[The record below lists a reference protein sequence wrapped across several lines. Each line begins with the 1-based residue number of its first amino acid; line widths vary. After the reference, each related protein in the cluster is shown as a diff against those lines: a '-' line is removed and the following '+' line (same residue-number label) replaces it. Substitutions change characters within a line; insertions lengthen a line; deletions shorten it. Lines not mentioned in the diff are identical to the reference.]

1 MRVACGDD
9 AVEPHGLASAAVKAG
24 DGVVRSTSVGGKY
37 KRIMINGPNE
47 RVDGI
52 LDASQLLHNNG
63 RLTLSNE
70 G

>member
-1 MRVACGDD
+1 
-9 AVEPHGLASAAVKAG
+9 
-24 DGVVRSTSVGGKY
+24 
-37 KRIMINGPNE
+37 MINGPNE